1 MIVVFQRKTIIVG
14 SYEPNDE
21 ECEWHSES
29 EEEEE
34 DGEKKEE
41 NNKEVNDITVRS
53 VCRDRTMLPI
63 PLVLKLTYFYL
74 FIYYHWFPKPI
85 SNAFVSESG
94 KLWFKSQTGQ
104 IKLSIVI
111 SSPSLAHFM
120 ERRLLLTG
128 TMIRRLPRAN
138 SLHASAWN
146 SKYDEAASLIA
157 YFYNLPTKSCVLTMK
172 TPVFFILFIG
182 WFCSPKK
189 SSAF

>member
-63 PLVLKLTYFYL
+63 PLVLKLLCFYL
-74 FIYYHWFPKPI
+74 FIYNH
-85 SNAFVSESG
+85 
-94 KLWFKSQTGQ
+94 
-104 IKLSIVI
+104 
-111 SSPSLAHFM
+111 
-120 ERRLLLTG
+120 
-128 TMIRRLPRAN
+128 
-138 SLHASAWN
+138 
-146 SKYDEAASLIA
+146 
-157 YFYNLPTKSCVLTMK
+157 
-172 TPVFFILFIG
+172 
-182 WFCSPKK
+182 
-189 SSAF
+189 